1 MSIFVKPQSQ
11 SNSTL
16 TLQIFQE
23 PYLPRSQEPANHQD
37 TASALLMHTAAT
49 LYYLEDA
56 TQAEIAV
63 SMGKSR
69 PAVSRLLAEARR
81 TGIVR
86 IEVTPLGQ
94 PPSPEV
100 VANLREKLN
109 LTGVELVP
117 TSTPTMMGRAL
128 APALSKTLLAAGL
141 RPGSVLVLATGKAIY
156 ETLQADL
163 PSLPGVVVVPAVGG
177 QDEPEPWY
185 QANELV
191 RQMAKE
197 VGGFPAFL
205 YAPALPGED
214 LHASLLSDDST
225 SHVRELWRR
234 ANCAVLGIG
243 APPAIRQSISAAIP
257 TTYNAL
263 RSTAVGDVSLRF
275 FDAGGEGV
283 PFPGSERLF
292 AIPSEQLKNIPT
304 RVALAIGP
312 EKAPSIIGA
321 ARGEFIS
328 HLITDT
334 LTAHAI
340 LEHLLSDEDNA

>member
-1 MSIFVKPQSQ
+1 MSRAPS
-11 SNSTL
+11 
-16 TLQIFQE
+16 
-23 PYLPRSQEPANHQD
+23 PAASSE
-37 TASALLMHTAAT
+37 TSSALLMHTVAT

-56 TQAEIAV
+56 TQAEIAQQ
-63 SMGKSR
+63 MGMSR

-81 TGIVR
+81 TGMVR

-94 PPSPEV
+94 PPSPELSDRLLT
-100 VANLREKLN
+100 ALRLES
-109 LTGVELVP
+109 VELVP
-117 TSTPTMMGRAL
+117 ASTPSMMGRAL

-177 QDEPEPWY
+177 QDEPEAWY

-191 RQMAKE
+191 RQMAE
-197 VGGFPAFL
+197 GIGGFPAFL

-214 LHASLLSDDST
+214 LHSSLLSDEST
-225 SHVRELWRR
+225 SHVRELWQR
-234 ANCAVLGIG
+234 AGCAVLGIG

-257 TTYNAL
+257 TTSSAL
-263 RSTAVGDVSLRF
+263 RSEAVGDVSLRF
-275 FDAGGEGV
+275 FDANGVSV

-292 AIPSEQLKNIPT
+292 AIPLQQLKDIPV

-312 EKAPSIIGA
+312 EKAASIIGA
-321 ARGEFIS
+321 ARGGFIS

-334 LTAHAI
+334 STATSILDLLHKGGHHA
-340 LEHLLSDEDNA
+340 